1 MFPSL
6 TDFAGEYLLQQAAL
20 QVYAFTLVV
29 VRLSG
34 VMTTAP
40 GFSNPAVPVNIRILI
55 VLATAFLIAPNIGQ
69 ISARTFHRLDVDR
82 DGRLTSDEIPEQ
94 LQTRFDDLVARHGPD
109 GPASVDQYEF
119 RLNLEMPPSLLD
131 YLWVA
136 VGEFGIGL
144 VLGLG
149 IMTVLSAL
157 QLSGQIVD
165 QQTGLGLGEVF
176 NPELN
181 ASTTLS
187 GDLLYIFGTTLFFI
201 VGGHLL
207 TMSALIDTFQT
218 LPPGHASVS
227 FSAIEL
233 LSRLVH
239 QSLVLAL
246 QVIAPLLA
254 TMSIVSL
261 AMGYL
266 GHMVPQINVLVFG
279 FPVRIVVG
287 FVVMMA
293 AMAGMGETTADLVVT
308 LIKQLHAS
316 LTGLEEGFPT

>member
-1 MFPSL
+1 MFESL
-6 TDFAGEYLLQQAAL
+6 TQFAGQHLLNQAAL
-20 QVYAFTLVV
+20 QAYAFTLVV

-40 GFSNPAVPVNIRILI
+40 GFGHPAVPVNIRILI
-55 VLATAFLIAPNIGQ
+55 VLASAFLVAPNVSQ
-69 ISARTFHRLDVDR
+69 ISSRTFHRLDANH
-82 DGRLTSDEIPEQ
+82 DGRLTADEVPEQ
-94 LQTRFDDLVARHGPD
+94 LQQRFDDLVASQGPD
-109 GPASVDQYEF
+109 APDSVDQYEF
-119 RLNLEMPPSLLD
+119 RLGLEMPPSLLD

-149 IMTVLSAL
+149 IMTVLSGL
-157 QLSGQIVD
+157 QLAGQVVD

-181 ASTTLS
+181 SSTTVMGDFLYIFSTTL
-187 GDLLYIFGTTLFFI
+187 YFV

-227 FSAIEL
+227 FSAVEL

-239 QSLVLAL
+239 QSLVLSL

-254 TMSIVSL
+254 SMSIVSL

-266 GHMVPQINVLVFG
+266 GHTVPQINVLVFG
-279 FPVRIVVG
+279 FPVRIIVG
-287 FVVMMA
+287 FAVMMA
-293 AMAGMGETTADLVVT
+293 ALTGMGETTADLVVT